1 MIKDIQS
8 DNTTKITINGLTITV
23 NFTEDRNISA
33 ENSVGKLLL
42 EKMFKEGGNDE
53 TSKDSVSQQHS
64 KAMCKVG

>member
-23 NFTEDRNISA
+23 NFSEDRNISA

-42 EKMFKEGGNDE
+42 ENMFKEGSNE
-53 TSKDSVSQQHS
+53 KTSKDSVS
-64 KAMCKVG
+64 